1 MGLGTVAVSAFG
13 RIVFVVPRWPL
24 IFLVV
29 GDDLGRF
36 FGRALV
42 LVFLLRKRTDGHH
55 AEHRYHQDF
64 SH

>member
-13 RIVFVVPRWPL
+13 RLIVVPRWPL

-29 GDDLGRF
+29 GDDLRRF
-36 FGRALV
+36 FRRALV
-42 LVFLLRKRTDGHH
+42 LVFLLRKRADGHR